1 MIFVPFPWL
10 SVGWWTISLLRQ
22 SIVCECSDHLDRHL
36 IIDYQLDCSVGDRE
50 GGRERERGG
59 ESRRERKME
68 RESNREREGGRER
81 EKASE
86 RGIEKK
92 ERARGRGRD
101 TEN

>member
-1 MIFVPFPWL
+1 MIFLPFPWL

-50 GGRERERGG
+50 GGRERGG
-59 ESRRERKME
+59 ESKRERKME
-68 RESNREREGGRER
+68 RESNREREGGRDR

>member
-1 MIFVPFPWL
+1 
-10 SVGWWTISLLRQ
+10 
-22 SIVCECSDHLDRHL
+22 
-36 IIDYQLDCSVGDRE
+36 
-50 GGRERERGG
+50 
-59 ESRRERKME
+59 ME
-68 RESNREREGGRER
+68 RESNRDREGGRER